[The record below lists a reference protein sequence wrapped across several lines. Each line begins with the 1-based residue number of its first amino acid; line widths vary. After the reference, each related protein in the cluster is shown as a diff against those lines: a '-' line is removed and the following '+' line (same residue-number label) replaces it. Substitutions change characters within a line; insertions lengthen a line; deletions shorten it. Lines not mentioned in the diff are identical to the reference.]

1 LKEKLKNF
9 LDYLLL
15 ERGFSINTIASYE
28 RDLRKFF
35 EYLKENKTDFEKV
48 SAKEITEFME
58 YLKSKNYD
66 VSTIQRISSSLRSFF
81 KYLIFSME
89 IKKNPAEF
97 IEVPKKKKIL
107 PEFLTKEEVSSLIS
121 SINPDTP
128 LKIRDRALLEFAYA
142 TGARVS
148 EIVNLKINDI
158 LFDEGLVRIK
168 GKGNKERIVPLTKI
182 SIEFLKIY
190 LLKARSKIK
199 RSFSGDFVFLN
210 KNGTRLTRVGFWK
223 ILKKYGK
230 ILGVKKIYPHIL
242 RHSFATHMLE
252 GGCDL
257 RTLQILLGHSSLST
271 TQIYTHLDISHLR
284 KIVNRCH
291 PRSF

>member
-1 LKEKLKNF
+1 MREKVKNF

-15 ERGFSINTIASYE
+15 ERGFSINTISSYE
-28 RDLRKFF
+28 RDLRKFV
-35 EYLKENKTDFEKV
+35 EYLEENKIDFEKIG
-48 SAKEITEFME
+48 AKEITEFME

-66 VSTIQRISSSLRSFF
+66 ISTIQRISSSLRSFF
-81 KYLIFSME
+81 KYLVFSME
-89 IKKNPAEF
+89 VEKNPAEF

-107 PEFLTKEEVSSLIS
+107 PEFLTKEEISSLIS
-121 SINPDTP
+121 SIIPNTP

-148 EIVNLKINDI
+148 EIVNLRINDI
-158 LFDEGLVRIK
+158 IFDEGLVRIK
-168 GKGNKERIVPLTKI
+168 GKGDKERIVPLTKI
-182 SIEFLKIY
+182 CLEFLKIY
-190 LLKARSKIK
+190 LLKARPKIK

-210 KNGTRLTRVGFWK
+210 KNGTRLTRIGFWK

-230 ILGVKKIYPHIL
+230 TFGLKKIYPHIL

-257 RTLQILLGHSSLST
+257 RTLQVLLGHSSLST

-284 KIVNRCH
+284 EVVNKCH